1 MNLNKVDPVLSDTQL
16 ESELKRTVLKQQRF
30 GVHYKRFI
38 TLVALAAM
46 LALIVTLWLP
56 IYRIEQNSMDPFLQ
70 EGQVVIG
77 CRIYE
82 LMRGDVATA
91 HFDGQKQFVRIIGI
105 SGDVADFDQYGY
117 LSINGKKIA
126 DVNAGEF
133 PDILS
138 LASYPY
144 RIPENC
150 YLVQMDCNRTNE
162 SGRSSLTYI
171 DEDEITDKI
180 LFRIWPVQEIGFIG

>member
-1 MNLNKVDPVLSDTQL
+1 MKLNKVDSVLSDVQL
-16 ESELKRTVLKQQRF
+16 ESELKRTVLRQQRF
-30 GVHYKRFI
+30 GLHYKRFI

-56 IYRIEQNSMDPFLQ
+56 VYRIDQNSMDPFLR
-70 EGQVVIG
+70 EGQIVIG

-82 LMRGDVATA
+82 LMRGDVVTA
-91 HFDGQKQFVRIIGI
+91 YFDGQKQFVRIIGI
-105 SGDVADFDQYGY
+105 SGDIADVDQHGY

-126 DVNAGEF
+126 DVIAGEF

-138 LASYPY
+138 PASYPY
-144 RIPENC
+144 RIPEAC

-162 SGRSSLTYI
+162 SAKSSFAYI

-180 LFRIWPVQEIGFIG
+180 LFRIWPVQEIAFIG